1 MAANAIP
8 TAAAATAVTATT
20 ATASTAVTATTT
32 TIAATAAAAAGAAF
46 WRRRKCDELI
56 HATATV
62 YKRLA
67 CSSCARPYDATTS
80 NGTPFYDAGL
90 FNPPFPGAE
99 CSLAVAR
106 GRPISKGLRFLTCT
120 RGKVRAV
127 LLLLTGW
134 EEHVELARM

>member
-20 ATASTAVTATTT
+20 ATAPTAAAATTT
-32 TIAATAAAAAGAAF
+32 TTAATTATTAGAAV
-46 WRRRKCDELI
+46 WRRRKCGELI

-99 CSLAVAR
+99 CSRTVAR
-106 GRPISKGLRFLTCT
+106 GRPISKGLRFFDAYERQGQSRSSAADRVGGAC
-120 RGKVRAV
+120 
-127 LLLLTGW
+127 
-134 EEHVELARM
+134 